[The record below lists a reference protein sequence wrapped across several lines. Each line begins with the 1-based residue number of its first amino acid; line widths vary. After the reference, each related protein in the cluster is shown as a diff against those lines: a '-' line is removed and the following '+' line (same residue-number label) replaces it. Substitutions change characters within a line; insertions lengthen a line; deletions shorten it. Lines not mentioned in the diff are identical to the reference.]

1 MSVSTLV
8 SAPELVE
15 MALAAGTAEQ
25 GCVVVVNATSRANV
39 RWANN
44 TMTTNGVAEDLSWF
58 VVAFFGGSAGTVAA
72 SADAATSR
80 ESIAAVVHAA
90 EQAARTAV

>member
-15 MALAAGTAEQ
+15 IALAAGTAEQ

-44 TMTTNGVAEDLSWF
+44 T
-58 VVAFFGGSAGTVAA
+58 
-72 SADAATSR
+72 
-80 ESIAAVVHAA
+80 
-90 EQAARTAV
+90 